1 MALCCPPGHG
11 CNAPGGGEP
20 CALALCRAA
29 AKEEEDAAVAL
40 ARWDALEAVAEGDSG
55 DGKRRF
61 RRRAF
66 ERARDKALIA
76 LAMTRDRQDQ
86 PRWRLRSFLDPVSEP
101 LDEVELV
108 RLADQVDAEAVMR
121 LLGDEPEPALEI
133 QVTG

>member
-20 CALALCRAA
+20 CALVLCREAA
-29 AKEEEDAAVAL
+29 QNEQDAALAV
-40 ARWDALEAVAEGDSG
+40 ARWEAFEAISGQDSG

-76 LAMTRDRQDQ
+76 LAMN
-86 PRWRLRSFLDPVSEP
+86 RSGRGQRP
-101 LDEVELV
+101 L
-108 RLADQVDAEAVMR
+108 AA
-121 LLGDEPEPALEI
+121 
-133 QVTG
+133 

>member
-29 AKEEEDAAVAL
+29 ARKQEDAAL
-40 ARWDALEAVAEGDSG
+40 ALERWTALQDANGDESP
-55 DGKRRF
+55 DGQRRF

-76 LAMTRDRQDQ
+76 LAMTTPGRRGG
-86 PRWRLRSFLDPVSEP
+86 S
-101 LDEVELV
+101 
-108 RLADQVDAEAVMR
+108 LAA
-121 LLGDEPEPALEI
+121 
-133 QVTG
+133 